1 MHLWHSQEEVANFG
15 LWIELVLYERSVVAG
30 RGASY
35 ANDRLWLEG
44 PVQLNRRFMNETCPE
59 AIRSAD
65 RREAVRWIKRRDM
78 LAEHREYCKDIK
90 GK

>member
-1 MHLWHSQEEVANFG
+1 MTTTAKSYPELLAVVLVSSINANNG
-15 LWIELVLYERSVVAG
+15 
-30 RGASY
+30 
-35 ANDRLWLEG
+35 LWLEG

-65 RREAVRWIKRRDM
+65 RREASLWSKRRDM
-78 LAEHREYCKDIK
+78 LAEHREYCKSIK